1 MPTVLVADDDDNIRL
16 LVGEVVRSVG
26 YDVIFASDG
35 IQAQRMSA
43 EVAFDIAILD
53 ISMPGHTGL
62 EVCATLKS
70 SNQTELVPVIL
81 LTARDSLD
89 DKVNGL
95 DAGADE
101 YLTKPFQA
109 KELAAR
115 LKACWRMRELNLKLS
130 EQTQE
135 TKRLQHQLLEKERK
149 TAVGE
154 LGGALAH
161 ELGQPVSAIL
171 LNLYLVEA
179 LPKEDAR
186 FFEALEAIK
195 RDSSRLTDL
204 IEKIKTI
211 DSAVKEQYHQGTEIL
226 KLPKKD

>member
-115 LKACWRMRELNLKLS
+115 
-130 EQTQE
+130 
-135 TKRLQHQLLEKERK
+135 
-149 TAVGE
+149 
-154 LGGALAH
+154 
-161 ELGQPVSAIL
+161 
-171 LNLYLVEA
+171 
-179 LPKEDAR
+179 
-186 FFEALEAIK
+186 
-195 RDSSRLTDL
+195 
-204 IEKIKTI
+204 
-211 DSAVKEQYHQGTEIL
+211 
-226 KLPKKD
+226 